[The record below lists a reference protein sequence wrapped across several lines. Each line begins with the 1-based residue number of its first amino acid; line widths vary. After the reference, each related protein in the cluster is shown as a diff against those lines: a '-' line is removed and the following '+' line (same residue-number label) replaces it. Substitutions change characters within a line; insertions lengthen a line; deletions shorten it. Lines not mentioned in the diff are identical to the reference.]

1 MDCFYKCTAFR
12 YGSGAPRFN
21 GWFMNIF
28 LNVQGAATIG
38 SAPSGL
44 VSIPMTFSDGATGEQ
59 GAVVAGMLGYKFHQ
73 GQGNLTRPAVE
84 PMHGW
89 TLLLE
94 PNSVLRKD
102 LTDWEQKINGVLN

>member
-1 MDCFYKCTAFR
+1 MK
-12 YGSGAPRFN
+12 
-21 GWFMNIF
+21 IF

-44 VSIPMTFSDGATGEQ
+44 VSIPMTFSDGTNEEQ

-73 GQGNLTRPAVE
+73 GRRNLTQPAVE

-94 PNSVLRKD
+94 PNSVFRKD
-102 LTDWEQKINGVLN
+102 LTDWEQKINGVSN